1 MSSSENT
8 RQKKLMKKRRKE
20 KAKKKQTAIQR
31 SSTPERSLV
40 RRADEFPVLECLIND
55 DFRETGMAMI
65 VVARRQ
71 SENLVMFGRYGV
83 DLYCMGVKKTLAA
96 SNITLTS
103 YRTQLREEMIEE
115 FNAVPASLEL
125 IHQVVYGALDYAR
138 DLGFRPH
145 RDFAWTRHV
154 IGPSD
159 AFPRSEELEFGR
171 DGKPLY
177 ISGPDDNPKK
187 IVRHLE
193 KRLGVDGF
201 HFMIGGPVL

>member
-1 MSSSENT
+1 MSSSEKT

-20 KAKKKQTAIQR
+20 KAKKKQAALQR
-31 SSTPERSLV
+31 SSTPERSFV
-40 RRADEFPVLECLIND
+40 RRADEFPLMECLIND
-55 DFRETGMAMI
+55 DFTETGMAMI

-71 SENLVMFGRYGV
+71 SENLVIFGRYGV

-96 SNITLTS
+96 SNVTLSNYQTG
-103 YRTQLREEMIEE
+103 LREEMFEE

-154 IGPSD
+154 IGPPD

-187 IVRHLE
+187 IVKHLE
-193 KRLGVDGF
+193 KRLGMDGF
-201 HFMIGGPVL
+201 HYIVGGPVL